1 MTKPNININSIMTAL
16 KAKEADA
23 SRILQSRDA
32 IIIEKSADELDEIE
46 GAVAREIAIRNLDR
60 ESGLLREIRS
70 ALRRIDA
77 AHLACVCLARKGSA
91 GGAWRRCPGRDCAY
105 SVRKPPTQAITESL
119 RQSRSGLPRQHDF
132 RVPLLPL
139 RNFTFGT
146 DE

>member
-77 AHLACVCLARKGSA
+77 GTLGMCLHCEEEISQRRLQAVPWARLCLQCQEAADRGDYRVLETEQVRLAEAA
-91 GGAWRRCPGRDCAY
+91 
-105 SVRKPPTQAITESL
+105 
-119 RQSRSGLPRQHDF
+119 
-132 RVPLLPL
+132 
-139 RNFTFGT
+139 
-146 DE
+146 